1 MSLVVVAPN
10 LSGADQKRP
19 DQHPPCVF
27 LVGEDRRGQVVP
39 PSSAERQFFERSKK
53 RKKGGGPIRAMGK
66 LERQKF
72 PQWRL

>member
-19 DQHPPCVF
+19 DQDPPCVF
-27 LVGEDRRGQVVP
+27 LVGENRRGQVVP